1 MSGYIRQI
9 QSSDGTPITAPSTI
23 ILSAASYV
31 VFANDAAYEAVYGAG
46 SEGDSYFNSTDQ
58 QVRVYK
64 NAAWEYHKADESV
77 YDNAT
82 SGLTATDVQAAIDEV
97 EGRVD
102 AVESGKQD
110 DVITTRGDTI
120 IGNASGDAS
129 RLAIGSAGFVLTS
142 DGTDP
147 SWAPAAG
154 GGGVGGKNYILN
166 PDAAVNATTGVTN
179 TATTGSW
186 TIARTTTAAEL
197 PEETKGTAYKISG
210 STLTVGDTVEFAI
223 EATGIDDA
231 DGGFIAR
238 GVIKVLDISGAIN
251 GEYKGQFYSVTDSV
265 YVGDE
270 VTITGTG
277 TYIMS
282 VPVVAGDDYE
292 FHLKAATASPTNIG
306 LSGITLEPESPTY
319 GSLGGWKEY
328 TEANGDFTVTGTN
341 WTTASTSAIPYKDPV
356 SGNWRMAFNFRG
368 TVAPTAASLTI
379 TVSGVTNSFQQAIV
393 TTNGSEGYGLATAS
407 AGTYSATC
415 SGSGGVF
422 LFSGD
427 VALTSKPTWADW
439 DNTAPTISDVQYEN
453 ARVRYYMTSNTAFTA
468 GNPIPY
474 DTEDTTTHQTFGN
487 WTNSSGRIT
496 VPVAGTYKIT
506 ARNQWTVARV
516 AGDQDLIY
524 VNRNGGGDA
533 IERRLSSTSEVLALG
548 TEVYLTPDDT
558 FFVSSNVSKTINS
571 DNTLSYLE
579 IAKISDF
586 SARSVSLPFPNGTL
600 RLDTGNGHGGSSSGE
615 TEIRNFTNATVT
627 GDAFTYTTRTAT
639 TADFITV
646 NRDMV
651 ASFTFDD
658 ACTTGAFAIGISLNS
673 SQLSTDI
680 DAITK
685 DDRLVAV
692 EQSTSLLATAS
703 VTIKLNK
710 GDKIRA
716 HTDGTP
722 NISLGITQFVA
733 QEIYRLG
740 N

>member
-23 ILSAASYV
+23 ILGAASYV

-46 SEGDSYFNSTDQ
+46 SEGKAYFNSTEQ
-58 QVRVYK
+58 QVRIYK
-64 NAAWEYHKADESV
+64 NGAWEYHKADESV

-197 PEETKGTAYKISG
+197 AEETKGTGYKISG

-238 GVIKVLDISGAIN
+238 GVIKVLDISGTIN

-277 TYIMS
+277 TYVMS
-282 VPVVAGDDYE
+282 VPVIAGNDYP

-319 GSLGGWKEY
+319 GSLGGWKQYDES
-328 TEANGDFTVTGTN
+328 TVT
-341 WTTASTSAIPYKDPV
+341 
-356 SGNWRMAFNFRG
+356 
-368 TVAPTAASLTI
+368 
-379 TVSGVTNSFQQAIV
+379 
-393 TTNGSEGYGLATAS
+393 
-407 AGTYSATC
+407 
-415 SGSGGVF
+415 
-422 LFSGD
+422 FS
-427 VALTSKPTWADW
+427 
-439 DNTAPTISDVQYEN
+439 
-453 ARVRYYMTSNTAFTA
+453 
-468 GNPIPY
+468 
-474 DTEDTTTHQTFGN
+474 
-487 WTNSSGRIT
+487 
-496 VPVAGTYKIT
+496 
-506 ARNQWTVARV
+506 
-516 AGDQDLIY
+516 
-524 VNRNGGGDA
+524 
-533 IERRLSSTSEVLALG
+533 
-548 TEVYLTPDDT
+548 
-558 FFVSSNVSKTINS
+558 
-571 DNTLSYLE
+571 
-579 IAKISDF
+579 
-586 SARSVSLPFPNGTL
+586 
-600 RLDTGNGHGGSSSGE
+600 
-615 TEIRNFTNATVT
+615 
-627 GDAFTYTTRTAT
+627 
-639 TADFITV
+639 
-646 NRDMV
+646 
-651 ASFTFDD
+651 
-658 ACTTGAFAIGISLNS
+658 
-673 SQLSTDI
+673 
-680 DAITK
+680 
-685 DDRLVAV
+685 
-692 EQSTSLLATAS
+692 
-703 VTIKLNK
+703 
-710 GDKIRA
+710 
-716 HTDGTP
+716 
-722 NISLGITQFVA
+722 
-733 QEIYRLG
+733 
-740 N
+740 